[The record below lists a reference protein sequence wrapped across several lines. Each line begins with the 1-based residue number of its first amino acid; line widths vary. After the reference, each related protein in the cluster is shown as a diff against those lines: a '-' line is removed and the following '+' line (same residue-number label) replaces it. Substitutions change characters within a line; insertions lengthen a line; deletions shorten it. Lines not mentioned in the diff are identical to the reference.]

1 MSYEPKISQYKIHRN
16 THPHETRWKT
26 TGPPENN
33 KKKHP
38 KLPKRNDKQHYDDEC
53 LYT

>member
-1 MSYEPKISQYKIHRN
+1 MENHRSSG
-16 THPHETRWKT
+16 KLKK
-26 TGPPENN
+26 